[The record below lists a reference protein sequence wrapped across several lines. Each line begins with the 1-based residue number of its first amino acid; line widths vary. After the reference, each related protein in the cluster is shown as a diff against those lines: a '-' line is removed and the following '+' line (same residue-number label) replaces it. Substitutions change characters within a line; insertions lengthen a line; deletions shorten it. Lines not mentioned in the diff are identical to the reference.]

1 MSSSAAIAAPTSSS
15 LKERAR
21 ADAVLLFLT
30 HWRASLIGV
39 SVLTAVVALALHDY
53 VPASIRATWFAI
65 AFINYISQS
74 IVSWKLE
81 SAPSLADAIPRWLP
95 WLHVSVVVSG
105 LVWGLMPWMVITSAR
120 PVLLFACLFNV
131 MLLFCVTNSPCT
143 PSLVVSAVLPM
154 LLTPLALL
162 AHGGLQFE
170 GAACLTLCGLV
181 FVYGWRVQSA
191 IQSAMVERHVAQDL
205 TTTLRQ
211 QQQRLMEVE
220 RDRTL
225 LLERQRLMRDM
236 HDGLGSALTS
246 SLAVVER
253 GEARPAEL
261 ALMLRE
267 CVDDLRSVIDSLEPA
282 QNDLVALLATQRF
295 RFGPRLEAA
304 GIQLDWDMHDLP
316 PLTWMGPPEALQVM
330 RMMQEIFTNV
340 VKHSDAQRVQ
350 VLAQQVGATVVVSI
364 VDDGRGFD
372 LQASP
377 TGRGMRFLHQRA
389 AGLNGTL
396 NIASARDQGTTVQ
409 LSLPVSR

>member
-1 MSSSAAIAAPTSSS
+1 VNSSATIAAPTSSS

-21 ADAVLLFLT
+21 ADAVLLFLS

-39 SVLTAVVALALHDY
+39 SVLTAIVALALHDY
-53 VPASIRATWFAI
+53 VPAPLRAIWCTL

-74 IVSWKLE
+74 VVSWKLE
-81 SAPSLADAIPRWLP
+81 SAHKLADAIPRWLP

-105 LVWGLMPWMVITSAR
+105 LVWGLMPWMLIGSAR

-143 PSLVVSAVLPM
+143 PSLVVSAVMPM

-191 IQSAMVERHVAQDL
+191 ILSAMVERHVAKDL
-205 TTTLRQ
+205 TTTLQMQ
-211 QQQRLMEVE
+211 QARLMEVE
-220 RDRTL
+220 RERTL

-236 HDGLGSALTS
+236 HDGLGSVLTS

-267 CVDDLRSVIDSLEPA
+267 CVDDLRAVIDSLEPA
-282 QNDLVALLATQRF
+282 QNDLVALLATQRY
-295 RFGPRLEAA
+295 RLGPRLEAA
-304 GIQLDWDMHDLP
+304 GIQLEWDMHDLP
-316 PLTWMGPPEALQVM
+316 PLPWMEPPEALQVM
-330 RMMQEIFTNV
+330 RMMQEVLTNI
-340 VKHSDAQRVQ
+340 VKHSGAQRVL
-350 VLAQQVGATVVVSI
+350 VSAQQLGDSVVVRV
-364 VDDGRGFD
+364 VDDGCGFD
-372 LQASP
+372 VQAAP
-377 TGRGMRFLHQRA
+377 TGRGLRFLHQRA
-389 AGLNGTL
+389 ASLGGALSIISTSGK
-396 NIASARDQGTTVQ
+396 GTTVQ
-409 LSLPVSR
+409 LSLPINH